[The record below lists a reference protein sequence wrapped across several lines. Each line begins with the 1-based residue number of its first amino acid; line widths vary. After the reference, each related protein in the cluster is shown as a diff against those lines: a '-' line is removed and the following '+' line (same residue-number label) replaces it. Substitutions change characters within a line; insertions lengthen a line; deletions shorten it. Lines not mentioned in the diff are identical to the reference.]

1 MDKIKYFHCHC
12 HILPLA
18 CPSVIL
24 HEEQFTCA
32 EGEDKAD
39 PYKLWTKIGPY
50 VCLKNQKLC
59 RLSTPNEVIKHNQMC
74 SKTLN

>member
-1 MDKIKYFHCHC
+1 M
-12 HILPLA
+12 
-18 CPSVIL
+18 IL

-39 PYKLWTKIGPY
+39 PYELWTKIGPY

-59 RLSTPNEVIKHNQMC
+59 RLSTPNEVIKHNQIC
-74 SKTLN
+74 SKTLNLKLIHVFFHFYFKKM